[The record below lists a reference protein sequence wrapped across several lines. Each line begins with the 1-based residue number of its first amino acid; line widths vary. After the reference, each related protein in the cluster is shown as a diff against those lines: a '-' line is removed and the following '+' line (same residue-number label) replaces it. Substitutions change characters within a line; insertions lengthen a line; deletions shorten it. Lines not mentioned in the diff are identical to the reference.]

1 MGLGRSRMDTY
12 VLSWTAVDKNSHI
25 QHNYHIPD
33 GVAVWMKTR
42 VSNNV
47 DLSAIGHTNK
57 PIIVDRSPPIP
68 GLVYDGDNLKKDISF
83 KSSSSRYCA
92 NWNGFGD
99 PESGLSIFIDW
110 ENILKL

>member
-1 MGLGRSRMDTY
+1 MSSVGWL
-12 VLSWTAVDKNSHI
+12 WTTIPTS
-25 QHNYHIPD
+25 NYHIPD
-33 GVAVWMKTR
+33 GMAVWVKTR

-47 DLSAIGHTNK
+47 DLRAIGHTGK

-83 KSSSSRYCA
+83 QSSSSQYCA

-99 PESGLSIFIDW
+99 PESGLSINCT
-110 ENILKL
+110 EAERNC